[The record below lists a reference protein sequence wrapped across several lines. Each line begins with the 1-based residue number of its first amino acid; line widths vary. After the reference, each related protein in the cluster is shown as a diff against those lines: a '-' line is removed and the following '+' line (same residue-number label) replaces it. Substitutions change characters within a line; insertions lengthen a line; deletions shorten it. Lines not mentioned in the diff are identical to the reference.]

1 MASDFPKVLN
11 DDPALIRAEVIAE
24 YEAETNKKLYPAQSD
39 NFPLNELAYR
49 ESLTK
54 SQFNAANKQ
63 NYVRWATGTLL
74 EALGEFWGVWRLPE
88 EKDDKFRIRILLAP
102 ESLTSTGT
110 RGAYEFFIRSVDPI
124 ISAVSFDNP
133 NPGSGTVRSY
143 ILTDNGL
150 PTEELL
156 ARVYQKVT
164 STEIMVMG
172 VAYEVKAPEI
182 VYYDFKFKVVVAH
195 GYDKQ
200 SIKKQVLIA
209 LQGIADEDGN
219 KVQDGFIDTLQKT
232 LGHDVVLS
240 QFTEVI
246 QKITGVHSVTIE
258 TPTADINLTAGQWP
272 VNRSVEVTVVEQS
285 EDR

>member
-1 MASDFPKVLN
+1 MADDFPKVVN
-11 DDPALIRAEVIAE
+11 DDPALIRAQIIAE
-24 YEAETNKKLYPAQSD
+24 YEAQTNKKLYPAQSD

-63 NYVRWATGTLL
+63 NYLRWSSGILL
-74 EALGEFWGVWRLPE
+74 DALGEFWGVKRLPDE
-88 EKDDKFRIRILLAP
+88 PDDKLKIRIGLAP
-102 ESLTSTGT
+102 EALTSTGT

-133 NPGSGTVRSY
+133 KPGSGIVRSY

-182 VYYDFKFKVVVAH
+182 VLYDLVVKVVVAH

-200 SIKKQVLIA
+200 SVKKQVLIA
-209 LQGIADEDGN
+209 LQGITNEDGN

-232 LGHDVVLS
+232 LGNDVVLS

-246 QKITGVHSVTIE
+246 QKIAGVHSVTII
-258 TPTADINLTAGQWP
+258 TPAADIDLTAGQWP
-272 VNRSVEVTVVEQS
+272 VNLSVEVNVVEQS